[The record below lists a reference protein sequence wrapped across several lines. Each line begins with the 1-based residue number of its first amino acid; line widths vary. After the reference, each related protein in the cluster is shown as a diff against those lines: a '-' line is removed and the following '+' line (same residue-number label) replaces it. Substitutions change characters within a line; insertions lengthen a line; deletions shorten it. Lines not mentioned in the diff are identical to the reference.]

1 MPAGSQLFVQLPAP
15 AAIVDAFDIGRQGV
29 AAADGPEESDY
40 ILAGRFTS
48 RHLSYAWV
56 RPSVKKSDRRKT
68 GLPLRTRWTRGR
80 DPIPQLRD
88 AVAQL
93 RRIHSWNILESP
105 PAMRF
110 PYRLA
115 IRRAHGGEL
124 ARGSVIGDE
133 AYELVLQVRTMPLPA
148 NVPARFIYAFAIDS
162 CGKSTL
168 LFPPSSSGSVE
179 NHLPPSPPP
188 TEIDL
193 GETSAFEAA
202 RPYGVD
208 TYFLLS
214 TDEPLPDPSIL
225 DWDGVRAPAS
235 TAPQPLQQFL
245 ALTASGT
252 RSGSLLTPASWSIEK
267 AVYESLAPRT
277 TKSRR

>member
-1 MPAGSQLFVQLPAP
+1 
-15 AAIVDAFDIGRQGV
+15 
-29 AAADGPEESDY
+29 
-40 ILAGRFTS
+40 
-48 RHLSYAWV
+48 
-56 RPSVKKSDRRKT
+56 
-68 GLPLRTRWTRGR
+68 
-80 DPIPQLRD
+80 
-88 AVAQL
+88 
-93 RRIHSWNILESP
+93 
-105 PAMRF
+105 
-110 PYRLA
+110 
-115 IRRAHGGEL
+115 
-124 ARGSVIGDE
+124 
-133 AYELVLQVRTMPLPA
+133 
-148 NVPARFIYAFAIDS
+148 
-162 CGKSTL
+162 
-168 LFPPSSSGSVE
+168 
-179 NHLPPSPPP
+179 LPPSPPP

-235 TAPQPLQQFL
+235 TAPQQLQQLL